1 MMFELG
7 VVISYGSACVSISPK
22 RIFRSVPR
30 QLNPRKEK
38 LNARLFETGPD
49 DFVGS

>member
-1 MMFELG
+1 MMFERG
-7 VVISYGSACVSISPK
+7 VVISYGSASVSISPK
-22 RIFRSVPR
+22 RIFRSIPQ

-49 DFVGS
+49 DCVGS